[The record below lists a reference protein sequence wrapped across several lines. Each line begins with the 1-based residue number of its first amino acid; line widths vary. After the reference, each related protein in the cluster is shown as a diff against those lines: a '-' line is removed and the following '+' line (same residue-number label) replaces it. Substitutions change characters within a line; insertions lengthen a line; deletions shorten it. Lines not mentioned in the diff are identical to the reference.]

1 MEKEETARMARQ
13 VSLLLREYMAVQE
26 DLFKPTL
33 RKIVRLPFFY
43 TPVDYRANC
52 LKLEALIQ
60 ELGAVKSAIRKGNP
74 EGTLPEGKF
83 LALLRGYVSL
93 MGTAA
98 EKLREIC
105 GRLEERSGGAPYSR
119 QEYKID
125 MAELRQIQKKHLD
138 AGVALNTQL
147 KDLDHPPSPGQDCVC

>member
-1 MEKEETARMARQ
+1 MEREEIARLARQ
-13 VSLLLREYMAVQE
+13 VSVLLKNYMAVQE

-43 TPVDYRANC
+43 VPVDYRANS
-52 LKLEALIQ
+52 LKLEAILQ
-60 ELGAVKSAIRKGNP
+60 ELVTVKSAIRKRNP

-93 MGTAA
+93 MATAA

-105 GRLEERSGGAPYSR
+105 GRLEQRSDGAPYTR
-119 QEYKID
+119 QEYKTD

-138 AGVALNTQL
+138 AGVVLNTQL
-147 KDLDHPPSPGQDCVC
+147 KDLGHSSSE

>member
-1 MEKEETARMARQ
+1 MEREETARLARQ
-13 VSLLLREYMAVQE
+13 VSVLLKEYIAVQE

-43 TPVDYRANC
+43 APVDYRANS
-52 LKLEALIQ
+52 LKLEAIFQ
-60 ELGAVKSAIRKGNP
+60 ELGAVKSDIRKGNP

-93 MGTAA
+93 MSTAA

-105 GRLEERSGGAPYSR
+105 GRLEQRSDGAPYSR
-119 QEYKID
+119 QEYKTD

-138 AGVALNTQL
+138 AGVALNTLL
-147 KDLDHPPSPGQDCVC
+147 KELDHPTAEEK

>member
-1 MEKEETARMARQ
+1 MEREETARLARQ
-13 VSLLLREYMAVQE
+13 VSVMLKEYMAVQE

-43 TPVDYRANC
+43 APVDYRANC
-52 LKLEALIQ
+52 LKLEAVIQ
-60 ELGAVKSAIRKGNP
+60 ELGTVKSVIRKGNP

-93 MGTAA
+93 MSTAS

-105 GRLEERSGGAPYSR
+105 GRLEQRSDGAPYSR
-119 QEYKID
+119 QEYKTD

-138 AGVALNTQL
+138 AGVALNTLL
-147 KDLDHPPSPGQDCVC
+147 KELDHPTAEEK